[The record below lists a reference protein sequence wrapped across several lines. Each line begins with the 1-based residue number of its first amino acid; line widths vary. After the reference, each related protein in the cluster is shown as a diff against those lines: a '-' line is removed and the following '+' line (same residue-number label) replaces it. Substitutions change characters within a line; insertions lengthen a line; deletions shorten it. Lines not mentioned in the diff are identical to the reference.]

1 MNVKHRLQVCP
12 SLSAAANVV
21 IVNGPLVCP
30 EDEGGQ
36 WRPAGGGCVVGVLQ
50 QPPHGDVLVQ
60 TCEYTGSH
68 SYYNSFF
75 SSYCEAQGKGRA
87 KGRPRKVTQRSFI
100 DGGWWIS
107 FP

>member
-36 WRPAGGGCVVGVLQ
+36 WSPAGGRCVVRVLQ
-50 QPPHGDVLVQ
+50 QPPHGDVLLQ
-60 TCEYTGSH
+60 KRDQY
-68 SYYNSFF
+68 
-75 SSYCEAQGKGRA
+75 GRQKNVDEGTTIGVSA
-87 KGRPRKVTQRSFI
+87 VTFTLTAT
-100 DGGWWIS
+100 
-107 FP
+107 